1 MRLHDYPSSGNCYKV
16 RLLLAQL
23 GRDYE
28 RVNVDIF
35 DGGTL
40 TEEFG
45 RLNPA
50 RQTPVLETDAG
61 DVLIES
67 NAILFHLA
75 EGTDFLPGDPVE
87 RAHVLRWL
95 LYEQAEIVPS
105 IGGLRVRLA
114 AGVLT
119 PDHPGARSR
128 LASGSAA
135 LRLLDDHLRERA
147 FMVGDGYTIADIAVY
162 AYVHVADEASL
173 DLADHPAVQAWIER
187 VEAIPG
193 HMNDLQPIPPG
204 TRFGMGRSIYG

>member
-1 MRLHDYPSSGNCYKV
+1 MRLHDYPSSGNCFKV

-23 GRDYE
+23 GHDYE

-35 DGGTL
+35 NGDTL

-45 RLNPA
+45 KLNPA

-75 EGTDFLPGDPVE
+75 EGSELLPDDSVE

-105 IGGLRVRLA
+105 IGSLRVRLA
-114 AGVLT
+114 ARVLQ
-119 PDHPGARSR
+119 PDSPGATSR
-128 LASGSAA
+128 RASGTAA

-147 FMVGDGYTIADIAVY
+147 FLVGERYTIADIAVY
-162 AYVHVADEASL
+162 AYVHVAGEAGL
-173 DLADHPAVQAWIER
+173 DLADHPAVQAWIAR
-187 VEAIPG
+187 VEAMPG
-193 HMNDLQPIPPG
+193 HLNDLQPVPPD

>member
-23 GRDYE
+23 GLEYE

-35 DGGTL
+35 DGDTL

-61 DVLIES
+61 DVLLES

-75 EGTDFLPGDPVE
+75 EGTDLLPDDPVE

-105 IGGLRVRLA
+105 IGSLRVRLA
-114 AGVLT
+114 AQALQ
-119 PDHPGARSR
+119 PDSPGAVSR
-128 LASGSAA
+128 QASGTAV
-135 LRLLDDHLRERA
+135 LRLLDDHLREHTYL
-147 FMVGDGYTIADIAVY
+147 VGERYTIADIAVY
-162 AYVHVADEASL
+162 AYVHVAGEAGL
-173 DLADHPAVQAWIER
+173 ELADHPAVQAWIAR
-187 VEAIPG
+187 VEAAPG
-193 HMNDLQPIPPG
+193 HLNDLQPVPPD

>member
-23 GRDYE
+23 GLDYE

-35 DGGTL
+35 DGDTL

-61 DVLIES
+61 DVLVES

-75 EGTDFLPGDPVE
+75 EGTDLLPDDRVE

-105 IGGLRVRLA
+105 IGSLRVRLA
-114 AGVLT
+114 AQVLQ
-119 PDHPGARSR
+119 PDSPGAVSR
-128 LASGSAA
+128 QASGTAA
-135 LRLLDDHLRERA
+135 LRLLDDHLRERTYL
-147 FMVGDGYTIADIAVY
+147 VGGRYTIADIAVY
-162 AYVHVADEASL
+162 AYVHVAGEAGL
-173 DLADHPAVQAWIER
+173 ELADHPAVQAWIAR
-187 VEAIPG
+187 VEATPR
-193 HMNDLQPIPPG
+193 HVNDLRPVPPD

>member
-40 TEEFG
+40 TEEYG

-50 RQTPVLETDAG
+50 RQTPVLETDSG

-75 EGTDFLPGDPVE
+75 EGTELLPDDPVE

-105 IGGLRVRLA
+105 IGSLRVRLA
-114 AGVLT
+114 TGLLT
-119 PDHPGARSR
+119 PDHPAARSR
-128 LASGSAA
+128 LASGAAA
-135 LRLLDDHLRERA
+135 LELLDDHLSERA
-147 FMVGDGYTIADIAVY
+147 FLVADRYTVADIAVY
-162 AYVHVADEASL
+162 AYVHVAHEASL
-173 DLADHPAVQAWIER
+173 DLAERPAVQAWIER
-187 VEAIPG
+187 VEAVPG
-193 HMNDLQPIPPG
+193 HVNDLQPIPPD
-204 TRFGMGRSIYG
+204 TRFGMGRSVYG

>member
-23 GRDYE
+23 GLDYE

-35 DGGTL
+35 DGDTL

-61 DVLIES
+61 DVLLES

-75 EGTDFLPGDPVE
+75 EGTELLPDDPVE

-105 IGGLRVRLA
+105 IGSLRVRLA
-114 AGVLT
+114 AQVLQ
-119 PDHPGARSR
+119 PDSPGAVSR
-128 LASGSAA
+128 KATGTAV
-135 LRLLDDHLRERA
+135 LRLLDDHLREHTYL
-147 FMVGDGYTIADIAVY
+147 VGERYTIADIAVY
-162 AYVHVADEASL
+162 AYVHVAGEAGL
-173 DLADHPAVQAWIER
+173 ELADHPAVQAWIAR
-187 VEAIPG
+187 VEAAPG
-193 HMNDLQPIPPG
+193 HLNDLQPVPPD

>member
-1 MRLHDYPSSGNCYKV
+1 MRLHDYSSSGNCFKV

-28 RVNVDIF
+28 RVNVDSF
-35 DGGTL
+35 NGDTL

-45 RLNPA
+45 KLNPA

-75 EGTDFLPGDPVE
+75 EGTELLPDDPVE

-105 IGGLRVRLA
+105 IGSLRVRLA
-114 AGVLT
+114 AQALQPGS
-119 PDHPGARSR
+119 PGATSR
-128 LASGSAA
+128 RASGTAA

-147 FMVGDGYTIADIAVY
+147 FLVGERYTIADVAVY
-162 AYVHVADEASL
+162 AYVHVAGEAGL
-173 DLADHPAVQAWIER
+173 DLADHPAVQAWIAR
-187 VEAIPG
+187 VEATPG
-193 HMNDLQPIPPG
+193 HLNDLQPVPPD

>member
-35 DGGTL
+35 NGDTL

-61 DVLIES
+61 DVLLES

-75 EGTDFLPGDPVE
+75 EDTELLPDDPVE
-87 RAHVLRWL
+87 RAQVLRWL

-105 IGGLRVRLA
+105 IGSLRVRLA
-114 AGVLT
+114 AQVLQ
-119 PDHPGARSR
+119 PDSPGAASR
-128 LASGSAA
+128 RASGTAV

-147 FMVGDGYTIADIAVY
+147 FLVGERYTIADIAVY
-162 AYVHVADEASL
+162 AYVHVAGEAGL
-173 DLADHPAVQAWIER
+173 DLADYPAVQGWIAR
-187 VEAIPG
+187 VEATPRFV
-193 HMNDLQPIPPG
+193 NDLQPVPPD

>member
-35 DGGTL
+35 NGDTL

-61 DVLIES
+61 DVLLES

-75 EGTDFLPGDPVE
+75 EGTELLPDDPVE
-87 RAHVLRWL
+87 RAQVLRWL

-105 IGGLRVRLA
+105 IGSLRVRLA
-114 AGVLT
+114 AQVLQ
-119 PDHPGARSR
+119 PDSPGAASR
-128 LASGSAA
+128 RASGTAV
-135 LRLLDDHLRERA
+135 LRLLDDHLRQRA
-147 FMVGDGYTIADIAVY
+147 FLVGERYTIADIAVY
-162 AYVHVADEASL
+162 AYVHVAGEAGL
-173 DLADHPAVQAWIER
+173 DLADYPAVQAWIAR
-187 VEAIPG
+187 VEATPRFV
-193 HMNDLQPIPPG
+193 NDLQPVPPD
-204 TRFGMGRSIYG
+204 TRLGMGRSIYG

>member
-1 MRLHDYPSSGNCYKV
+1 MRLHDYPSSGNCFKV

-23 GRDYE
+23 GLDYE

-35 DGGTL
+35 NGDTL

-45 RLNPA
+45 KLNPA

-75 EGTDFLPGDPVE
+75 EGTELLPDDPVE

-105 IGGLRVRLA
+105 IGSLRVRLA
-114 AGVLT
+114 AQVLQ
-119 PDHPGARSR
+119 PDSPGATSR
-128 LASGSAA
+128 RASGTAA

-147 FMVGDGYTIADIAVY
+147 FLVGERYTIADVAVY
-162 AYVHVADEASL
+162 AYVHVAGEAGL
-173 DLADHPAVQAWIER
+173 DLADHPAVQAWIAR
-187 VEAIPG
+187 VEAMPG
-193 HMNDLQPIPPG
+193 HLNDLQQVPPD

>member
-1 MRLHDYPSSGNCYKV
+1 MRLHDYPSSGNCFKV

-45 RLNPA
+45 RLNPT

-75 EGTDFLPGDPVE
+75 EGTELLPDDPVE

-105 IGGLRVRLA
+105 IGSLRVRLA
-114 AGVLT
+114 AGLLT
-119 PDHPGARSR
+119 PDHPAARSR
-128 LASGSAA
+128 LASGAAA
-135 LRLLDDHLRERA
+135 LGLLDEHLRERE
-147 FMVGDGYTIADIAVY
+147 FMVADRYTIADIAVY
-162 AYVHVADEASL
+162 AYVHVAGEASL
-173 DLADHPAVQAWIER
+173 DLAEHPAVQAWIAR
-187 VEAIPG
+187 VEAVPG
-193 HMNDLQPIPPG
+193 HVNDLQPIPPG